1 MAAVAKGRSE
11 LVVDMIPLRI
21 LVIVAFLPMLATA
34 EIRLQSDGWWKVS
47 TDKTT
52 CNLKFY
58 LRDHPHD
65 VPDHGANFLINLL
78 NVSEPP
84 RIGGQILDESLVPVL
99 RDSLV
104 IEAWPSL
111 ADTAIAS
118 MSFQIGKESIR
129 PIHEEK
135 RAGSMRQLFV
145 FSSTETALFIDA
157 MLSDHTVTVRWRHDD
172 GHADERTITV
182 TGFEARREYFEICKS
197 RIAE

>member
-1 MAAVAKGRSE
+1 MTVTETEETTGESGGVPDSVPSESE
-11 LVVDMIPLRI
+11 L
-21 LVIVAFLPMLATA
+21 A
-34 EIRLQSDGWWKVS
+34 
-47 TDKTT
+47 
-52 CNLKFY
+52 
-58 LRDHPHD
+58 
-65 VPDHGANFLINLL
+65 
-78 NVSEPP
+78 
-84 RIGGQILDESLVPVL
+84 
-99 RDSLV
+99 LV